1 MENTSEKLD
10 FQIILESE
18 EVEKSS
24 TYWQKQCQM
33 LYDTIRKNLSE
44 GSVASSSRKSGE
56 GEKADII
63 ITFDV
68 LTFTG
73 ITLNSFC
80 ILIKL
85 INVWE
90 RNRKRANLKFKFR
103 NGSEVI
109 CTNLDVSDVPE
120 IYRRLQQEDNEQE

>member
-1 MENTSEKLD
+1 MENTSEKFD

-24 TYWQKQCQM
+24 TYWQRQCQM

-44 GSVASSSRKSGE
+44 GSVAPSSRKGGE
-56 GEKADII
+56 GEKASII
-63 ITFDV
+63 ISFDI
-68 LTFTG
+68 LTLTG
-73 ITLNSFC
+73 ITLNSFY

-103 NGSEVI
+103 NGSEVT
-109 CTNLDVSDVPE
+109 CTNLDFDDVPE
-120 IYRRLQQEDNEQE
+120 IYRRLQKEDNKQE

>member
-1 MENTSEKLD
+1 MENASEKFD

-18 EVEKSS
+18 EVENSS
-24 TYWQKQCQM
+24 TYWQRQCQM
-33 LYDTIRKNLSE
+33 LYDTIRKNLAE
-44 GSVASSSRKSGE
+44 GSVAPLSRKGGE
-56 GEKADII
+56 GDKAEII
-63 ITFDV
+63 ISFDI

-73 ITLNSFC
+73 ITLNSFY

-103 NGSEVI
+103 NGSEVT
-109 CTNLDVSDVPE
+109 CTNLEVDEVPE

>member
-1 MENTSEKLD
+1 MENTSEKFD

-18 EVEKSS
+18 EVDKSS
-24 TYWQKQCQM
+24 TYWQRQCQT
-33 LYDTIRKNLSE
+33 LYDTIRKNLLE
-44 GSVASSSRKSGE
+44 GSVSPLSRKGGE
-56 GEKADII
+56 GEKTDII
-63 ITFDV
+63 ISFDV
-68 LTFTG
+68 LTLTG
-73 ITLNSFC
+73 ITLNSFY

-109 CTNLDVSDVPE
+109 CTNLDVDDVPE
-120 IYRRLQQEDNEQE
+120 IYRRLQQEDNKQE

>member
-1 MENTSEKLD
+1 MENTSEKFD

-18 EVEKSS
+18 EVEESS
-24 TYWQKQCQM
+24 TYWQKQCQV
-33 LYDTIRKNLSE
+33 LYDAIRKNLSE
-44 GSVASSSRKSGE
+44 GSIDPSSRKGGE

-63 ITFDV
+63 ILFDV
-68 LTFTG
+68 LTLTG
-73 ITLNSFC
+73 ITLNSFYV
-80 ILIKL
+80 LIKL

-109 CTNLDVSDVPE
+109 CTNLDVDDVPE
-120 IYRRLQQEDNEQE
+120 IYRRLQQEDNKQE